1 MTVQERRVREKNE
14 VREKILDA
22 ARELFVTHGYE
33 GVTMRKVA
41 DRIEYSPT
49 AIYLYFADKE
59 SLFRE
64 ICHQDFHRLSLAFR
78 DLANIENPAERLA
91 ACGRTYV
98 EFAVANPNH
107 YRLMFMTPYP
117 ETVKFTE
124 DQLAERGNP
133 NQDAY
138 AFLLAQVCD
147 LLKAGAFR
155 PELTDAQLI
164 AQTLWAAVHGVASL
178 AIAMD
183 KDRWIEWRPLADRH
197 RTMMDALM
205 SGLMRSGA

>member
-1 MTVQERRVREKNE
+1 MTVQERRIREKSE

-22 ARELFVTHGYE
+22 ARELFVTYGYE

-41 DRIEYSPT
+41 ERIEYSPT
-49 AIYLYFADKE
+49 AIYLHFDDKE

-64 ICHQDFHRLSLAFR
+64 VCHQDFRRLAEAFR
-78 DLANIENPAERLA
+78 DLANIEDPGERLS

-107 YRLMFMTPYP
+107 YRLMFMTSHPKSLKLS
-117 ETVKFTE
+117 EE
-124 DQLAERGNP
+124 DLASRGNP
-133 NQDAY
+133 NEDSY
-138 AFLLAQVCD
+138 AFLLALVRD
-147 LLKAGAFR
+147 SLEAGAFR
-155 PELTDAQLI
+155 PELTDASLI

-178 AIAMD
+178 AIAREHD
-183 KDRWIEWRPLADRH
+183 QWIEWRPLADRH
-197 RTMMDALM
+197 RAMMDALM

>member
-1 MTVQERRVREKNE
+1 MSVQERRVREKNE

-41 DRIEYSPT
+41 ERIEYSPT
-49 AIYLYFADKE
+49 AIYLHFADKE

-64 ICHQDFHRLSLAFR
+64 VCQQDFLRLSEAFR
-78 DLANIENPAERLA
+78 DLVNIQDPGERLA
-91 ACGRTYV
+91 ACGRAYV
-98 EFAVANPNH
+98 EFAVKNPNH
-107 YRLMFMTPYP
+107 YRLMFMTSRPR
-117 ETVKFTE
+117 TMKHTE
-124 DQLAERGNP
+124 GELVIRGNP
-133 NQDAY
+133 NSDAY
-138 AFLLAQVCD
+138 AFLLALVCD
-147 LLKAGAFR
+147 SLKAGAFR
-155 PELTDAQLI
+155 PELTDPQLI

-183 KDRWIEWRPLADRH
+183 EDHWIEWRPLVDRH
-197 RTMMDALM
+197 QTMMNALM

>member
-22 ARELFVTHGYE
+22 ARDLFVTHGYD

-64 ICHQDFHRLSLAFR
+64 VCHQDFHRLSEAFR
-78 DLANIENPAERLA
+78 DLVNIKDPGERLA
-91 ACGRTYV
+91 ACGRAYV

-107 YRLMFMTPYP
+107 YRLMFMTSHPRALKLTD
-117 ETVKFTE
+117 EE
-124 DQLAERGNP
+124 LASRGNP
-133 NQDAY
+133 NDDAY
-138 AFLLAQVCD
+138 AFLLALVRD
-147 LLKAGAFR
+147 SLNAGAFR
-155 PELTDAQLI
+155 PELTDPQLI

-183 KDRWIEWRPLADRH
+183 QDQWIEWRPLADRH
-197 RTMMDALM
+197 RAMMDALM